1 LQPADDGNIL
11 APECDGEVGMR
22 GRVMLLAAVVAN
34 GASWAAFAASSGNPM
49 TDRLLAEPE
58 TRRIQILANLVR
70 HNCVGTQ
77 AFLMGVT
84 ASGRARGYAYWSVGC
99 QNGQN
104 YVIQIRPDKK
114 GTAIVEDCRILHGT
128 GRECFKQF

>member
-1 LQPADDGNIL
+1 
-11 APECDGEVGMR
+11 MR
-22 GRVMLLAAVVAN
+22 GPVVLWAALVAG
-34 GASWAAFAASSGNPM
+34 GASSAAIAAGSGNPV

-58 TRRIQILANLVR
+58 NRRIEILATLVR

-77 AFLMGVT
+77 AFLMGIT

-99 QNGQN
+99 QDGHS
-104 YVIQIRPDKK
+104 YVIQIKPDKK
-114 GTAIVEDCRILHGT
+114 GTAFVADCRVLRGT